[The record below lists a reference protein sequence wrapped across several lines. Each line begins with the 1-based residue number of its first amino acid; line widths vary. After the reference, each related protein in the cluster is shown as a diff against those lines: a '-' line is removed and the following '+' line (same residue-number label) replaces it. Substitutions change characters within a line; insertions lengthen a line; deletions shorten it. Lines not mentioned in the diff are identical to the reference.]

1 VPEGIEIEL
10 YRRLAARV
18 LDRRV
23 VAVDAPDAWFLKGG
37 LTARALADAVV
48 GRRFTAARRIGKLL
62 LLDTSSHGDDGGD
75 GPTVGLRFGM
85 TGRLIVDGVAGVD
98 DLQYSSMRDEPAWD
112 RVVFHFEQGDL
123 RIRDPRRLGGVVLE
137 PDEAVLGTDLFEITA
152 AQLRDALAGSTAPVK
167 ARLMDQAR
175 VAGVGNLIADE
186 VLWRAGIDPAREARS
201 LTPAEARGL
210 HKHLREGVDELL
222 ARGGSHTGD
231 TFAARAPGGRCPRD
245 GTPLVRRTVGG
256 RTTWSCPRHQR

>member
-1 VPEGIEIEL
+1 MPEGIEIEY
-10 YRRLAARV
+10 YRRLAERV

-23 VAVDAPDAWFLKGG
+23 VAVDAPDDWFLKGG
-37 LTARALADAVV
+37 LTAGALADAVV
-48 GRRFTAARRIGKLL
+48 GRTFRAARRIGKLL
-62 LLDTSSHGDDGGD
+62 LRDTASPDGID
-75 GPTVGLRFGM
+75 GPTLGLRFGM

-98 DLQYSSMRDEPAWD
+98 DLQYSSLRDEPAWD
-112 RVVFHFEQGDL
+112 RVKFRFEQGDL
-123 RIRDPRRLGGVVLE
+123 RIRDPRRLGGVALE
-137 PDEAVLGTDLFEITA
+137 PDEDALGVDLFAISA

-186 VLWRAGIDPAREARS
+186 VLWRAGVDPAREAGS
-201 LTPAEARGL
+201 LTPAEVRRL
-210 HKHLREGVDELL
+210 HRHLRTGVAELL

-231 TFAARAPGGRCPRD
+231 VFASRAPGGRCPRD